1 MLRGKGEESPG
12 NLPAFLLRMLWQ
24 IMIQEDL
31 FPKSVSQRDCETFWS
46 FGIAL
51 EE

>member
-1 MLRGKGEESPG
+1 MLRGKGEGSPR
-12 NLPAFLLRMLWQ
+12 NLTAFLLRMLWQ

-31 FPKSVSQRDCETFWS
+31 FPKLVGQRDCEAFWS